1 MVPGRSCTIPVAD
14 VGKMLQ
20 KFKPKSATL
29 QFWLCK
35 RGDEQQKKPQLLL
48 TSSCWCSMKISRLAK
63 PVLVPNLWNIKDF
76 SPSGRFWPQFHAG
89 VIRIWL
95 NLVRCDSCGRLKLGF
110 EFVGVFPVTRNV
122 FSFRCHFG
130 GKKIHICFY
139 FPLKNSQTVLWAI
152 KY

>member
-1 MVPGRSCTIPVAD
+1 MEFRPPRGEQAVPAWGCLSSLLFVPSVSCNNSAALSPLHDLKPSVLCFGCDLPVRGFRSAHTSRTSLREFKVVPGRSCTIPVAD

-76 SPSGRFWPQFHAG
+76 SPSGRF
-89 VIRIWL
+89 
-95 NLVRCDSCGRLKLGF
+95 
-110 EFVGVFPVTRNV
+110 
-122 FSFRCHFG
+122 
-130 GKKIHICFY
+130 
-139 FPLKNSQTVLWAI
+139 
-152 KY
+152 